1 MEIRDL
7 YDRNKNLTGKTL
19 KKGERPTDGNYLLVV
34 LVMIRNSKGE
44 FLIHKRPESQKGF
57 YGVTGGHCQAGETG
71 LQGAIAE
78 TKEEL
83 GIDLKPEELTFLY
96 GRRQDDKK
104 MFLEVF
110 FAQKDIDISS
120 LKPQKEEVEFV
131 EWMNIEKIK
140 SLDNKSQFLSAHV
153 DEIYRTIRI
162 LDIMNKNKKS
172 SIEDEERLF

>member
-1 MEIRDL
+1 METRDL
-7 YDRNKNLTGKTL
+7 YDKNKMPTGKTL

-71 LQGAIAE
+71 LQGAIEE

-83 GIDLKPEELTFLY
+83 GLELKPEELTFLY

-104 MFLEVF
+104 MFIEVF
-110 FAQKDIDISS
+110 FAQKDLDITS
-120 LKPQKEEVEFV
+120 LKPQKDEVEKV
-131 EWMNIEKIK
+131 EWMNIDKIR
-140 SLDNKSQFLSAHV
+140 SLDNKSQFLSNHV
-153 DEIYRTIRI
+153 EEIYRTINI
-162 LDIMNKNKKS
+162 LDIMRKNKNKDG
-172 SIEDEERLF
+172 DER

>member
-7 YDRNKNLTGKTL
+7 YDKDKKLTGKTIY
-19 KKGERPTDGNYLLVV
+19 KGEEIPEGNYIIVV
-34 LVMIRNSKGE
+34 LTMIRNSKGE
-44 FLIHKRPESQKGF
+44 FLIQKRSKQKNGL
-57 YGVTGGHCQAGETG
+57 YGATGGHCKTGETG

-140 SLDNKSQFLSAHV
+140 ST
-153 DEIYRTIRI
+153 IYLRQ
-162 LDIMNKNKKS
+162 
-172 SIEDEERLF
+172 